1 MNLFGTK
8 KTPEPDTNATGRNRA
23 APEIAKTGKGTSLA
37 TTKDVALQKV
47 EVVDPASQ
55 ISHTVIGFTLTNING
70 EMELPSEVRQHIAA
84 TSGGQIF
91 YAKTERDNPKVMS
104 KVAELQLQIGDN
116 AKTIPVD
123 SSTVTEI
130 YRLTSPKEAQQAQ
143 KKISDVSRMQRE
155 VLSLVA
161 NAARASASD
170 IHITVNQNKAVVQMR
185 IDGVLREHGELQ
197 PAQAFEMLSAT
208 FAMADESD
216 SSYQMR
222 SYQGARISSLKTALP
237 EGVQSIR
244 LQFNPIANDG
254 RYLIMRILYSGD
266 GTTTQLEDLGYK
278 TRQIDQI
285 KTMTARPVGI
295 NIISGPTGSGKS
307 TTLKAVLE
315 GMIEK
320 RSGEINLITIEDPP
334 EYVIKGARQMPV
346 TNAKTKEERSQAFT
360 SAISAGLR
368 SDPNVMMIG
377 EIRDLPAAD
386 LAVEGALS
394 GHPIYASLHANTAM
408 DILSRLRDMG
418 IEDFK
423 VFDCTVFSG
432 LLGQRLVRKLCPH
445 CKVPYEVAKANGQID
460 PLFDKRVQKMAEVTP
475 DSLKGKTLYVP
486 DENGC
491 SQCSNQG
498 FKGRAVVAEIILPD
512 DEFME
517 LMRQNRK
524 REARAY
530 WFTSLEGID
539 LLGSAWMLAMEGVIS
554 PLDIE
559 NEVALIAPIPEHKA
573 ALELWSKEAGDA

>member
-8 KTPEPDTNATGRNRA
+8 KTPEPDTSTTGRIRA
-23 APEIAKTGKGTSLA
+23 PAEVAKVGKGTALT

-47 EVVDPASQ
+47 DVVDPASQ

-70 EMELPSEVRQHIAA
+70 DMELPSEVRQHIAA

-116 AKTIPVD
+116 AKIIPVD
-123 SSTVTEI
+123 PSTVTEI

-161 NAARASASD
+161 NAARANASD
-170 IHITVNQNKAVVQMR
+170 IHITVNLNKAVVQMR

-254 RYLIMRILYSGD
+254 RYLIMRMLYSGD
-266 GTTTQLEDLGYK
+266 GTATQMEDLGYK

-320 RSGEINLITIEDPP
+320 RAGEINLITIEDPP

-377 EIRDLPAAD
+377 EIRDRPAAD

-423 VFDCTVFSG
+423 VFDSTVFSG

-445 CKVPYEVAKANGQID
+445 CKIPYETAKANRQID

-475 DSLKGKTLYVP
+475 DSLKDKTLYVP

-491 SQCSNQG
+491 SQCGNQG

-512 DEFME
+512 DEFMD
-517 LMRQNRK
+517 LMRQNKK

-539 LLGSAWMLAMEGVIS
+539 LLGSAWMLAMEGIIS

-573 ALELWSKEAGDA
+573 ALERWSKEAGHA